1 MHRQWLAFSGAI
13 IVATVAQSLSS
24 GGVGAQTPAPAKRPA
39 AASPAQRT
47 AKKWTPPRTPDG
59 HVDLQGTYD
68 VATITPLE
76 RPQGITSLGISDQ
89 EAAALEAYEAQRN
102 AKDLA
107 PSSGDRPAPDV
118 GGDRGPTKSY
128 LEGLFRAGGG
138 AVGGY
143 NLFWLAPGTQ
153 VMTIDGQHRSSI
165 IVDPPDGRVPPM
177 KPEARRRN
185 AAYLSV
191 YTAPD
196 AAEGAA
202 GGPPGQYD
210 GPELRPLAERCL
222 LGFNNTSG
230 PPTLPNYFYNN
241 MKQIVQTPETIVILV
256 EMVHDARIIRMNQ
269 PHLPQQIRKWMG
281 DSVGH
286 WEGDTLV
293 VDTTNFTAKTQFHG
307 SAENLHVVERFTR
320 LDPDTLLYRFTV
332 DDPTTWDRSWS
343 GEYPWRA
350 SNELLY
356 EYACHEG
363 NHALPGVLR
372 GARVQEARAKEKEQQ
387 QPK

>member
-1 MHRQWLAFSGAI
+1 MRRQWLAFTGAI
-13 IVATVAQSLSS
+13 IVATIAQSWSS
-24 GGVGAQTPAPAKRPA
+24 GSMGAQAPVGAKPPA
-39 AASPAQRT
+39 ASAQGP

-59 HVDLQGTYD
+59 HVDLQGMYD
-68 VATITPLE
+68 IATMTPLE
-76 RPQGITSLGISDQ
+76 RPQGITSLSITEK
-89 EAAALEAYEAQRN
+89 EASSLEAYEAQRN
-102 AKDLA
+102 AKDAA
-107 PSSGDRPAPDV
+107 PISGDRSAPEV

-143 NLFWLAPGTQ
+143 NLFWLAPGNQ
-153 VMTIDGQHRSSI
+153 VVKIDGQYRSSI
-165 IVDPPDGRVPPM
+165 VVDPADGRVPTM
-177 KPEARRRN
+177 KAEARRRN
-185 AAYLSV
+185 AAFLSV

-196 AAEGAA
+196 AAEGSAS
-202 GGPPGQYD
+202 GPPGQYD

-222 LGFNNTSG
+222 LGFGNTSG

-241 MKQIVQTPETIVILV
+241 MKQIVQTPSTIMILV
-256 EMVHDARIIRMNQ
+256 EMVHDARLIRMNQ
-269 PHLPQQIRKWMG
+269 PHLPSSIRKWMG

-293 VDTTNFTAKTQFHG
+293 VDTTNFTPKTQFHG
-307 SAENLHVVERFTR
+307 STENLHVVERFTR
-320 LDPDTLLYRFTV
+320 VDQDTLLYRFTV
-332 DDPTTWDRSWS
+332 DDSTTWDRSWS
-343 GEYPWRA
+343 GEYPWRT
-350 SNELLY
+350 SKEMLY

-372 GARVQEARAKEKEQQ
+372 GARVQEARAKDKQ

>member
-1 MHRQWLAFSGAI
+1 MRRQWLAFIGALS
-13 IVATVAQSLSS
+13 VATVAQSWSS
-24 GGVGAQTPAPAKRPA
+24 GSIGAQAPAKATPPA
-39 AASPAQRT
+39 AAAQGP

-59 HVDLQGTYD
+59 HVDLQGMYD
-68 VATITPLE
+68 VATMTPLE
-76 RPQGITSLGISDQ
+76 RPQGITSLSISEK
-89 EAAALEAYEAQRN
+89 EASSLEAYEAQRN
-102 AKDLA
+102 AKDAA
-107 PSSGDRPAPDV
+107 PSSGDRSAPDV

-143 NLFWLAPGTQ
+143 NLFWLAPGSQ
-153 VMTIDGQHRSSI
+153 VMKIDGQYRSSI
-165 IVDPPDGRVPPM
+165 IVDPPDGRVPQM
-177 KPEARRRN
+177 KAEARRRN
-185 AAYLSV
+185 AAFLSV

-196 AAEGAA
+196 AAEGSAS
-202 GGPPGQYD
+202 GPPGQYD

-222 LGFNNTSG
+222 LGFGNTSG

-241 MKQIVQTPETIVILV
+241 MKQIVQTPGTIMILV

-269 PHLPQQIRKWMG
+269 PHLPSTVRKWMG

-307 SAENLHVVERFTR
+307 STENLHVVERFTR
-320 LDPDTLLYRFTV
+320 VDQDTLLYRFTV
-332 DDPTTWDRSWS
+332 DDPTTWERSWS
-343 GEYPWRA
+343 GEYPWRP
-350 SNELLY
+350 SKEMLY

-372 GARVQEARAKEKEQQ
+372 GARVQEARAREKQQ
-387 QPK
+387 QK

>member
-1 MHRQWLAFSGAI
+1 M
-13 IVATVAQSLSS
+13 
-24 GGVGAQTPAPAKRPA
+24 TP
-39 AASPAQRT
+39 
-47 AKKWTPPRTPDG
+47 
-59 HVDLQGTYD
+59 V
-68 VATITPLE
+68 E
-76 RPQGITSLGISDQ
+76 RPQGVTSLSISAA
-89 EAAALEAYEAQRN
+89 EATALEAYEAQRN
-102 AKDLA
+102 SQDLA
-107 PSSGDRPAPDV
+107 PSRGDRTAPEV

-143 NLFWLAPGTQ
+143 NLFWLAPGSK

-165 IVDPPDGRVPPM
+165 IVDPADGRVPPM
-177 KPEARRRN
+177 KAEARSRN

-196 AAEGAA
+196 AAEGSAS
-202 GGPPGQYD
+202 GPPGQYD

-222 LGFNNTSG
+222 LGFGNTSG

-241 MKQIVQTPETIVILV
+241 MKQIVQTPSAIVILV

-269 PHLPQQIRKWMG
+269 PHLAPEIRKWMG
-281 DSVGH
+281 DSVGR

-307 SAENLHVVERFTR
+307 STENLHVVERFTR
-320 LDPDTLLYRFTV
+320 LDENTLLYRFTV

-350 SNELLY
+350 SNEMLY

-372 GARVQEARAKEKEQQ
+372 GARVQEARAKEKQQ
-387 QPK
+387 QAPK